1 MKISTMAAIPSL
13 PPRSHTT
20 APKNTQRDG
29 GVLLNI
35 NPLGPED
42 MRFTM
47 DVYVLPVIRS
57 VMKRLGIEAGPPP
70 LHDKNFSL
78 ALMADLRAKGLKPEL
93 TDSPWLGFG
102 PFNNL

>member
-1 MKISTMAAIPSL
+1 MKISTMATLPSL
-13 PPRSHTT
+13 PSRSHTT

-29 GVLLNI
+29 GVRLNI

-42 MRFTM
+42 MALTLK
-47 DVYVLPVIRS
+47 VYVLPVIRS

-70 LHDKNFSL
+70 LQDKTFSL
-78 ALMADLRAKGLKPEL
+78 ALIEDLRKKGLVSEL

-102 PFNNL
+102 SFKNL